1 MTTENTDKPACPI
14 CEGTG
19 VVDSVR
25 PACGPP
31 RWLDE
36 PGEPMKPQDPRQ
48 WFPMDTAPRDG
59 TVIVLRWGQDGE
71 SPGWWLKRK
80 VFANGGRCYSWAFID
95 GGTDGRP
102 FVNHAVDTEYGPTH
116 WTPYTGPGYTIRSG
130 DMCRHGKWAS
140 EPCEQCDG
148 IRVLTTPP
156 AAAPAPAVE
165 REAVACHRVVKPG
178 LPTSLGIG
186 KWCDGDAPADEA
198 ANWEAH
204 GYVIERAYK
213 PTPPAE
219 AREPVGDA
227 EWVAAREDL
236 RLYGCA
242 FMRDGKRIDPLEAK
256 WLIPTGIIARINAL
270 ADTLATDRN
279 WTGSV
284 VDELRALAQPQA
296 TTRDA
301 EDADTKRLGWL
312 EAQPDEFANID
323 RITSVGGKFNRFATL
338 REAIDA
344 AMQSPTGEPA

>member
-156 AAAPAPAVE
+156 AATPAPAVE
-165 REAVACHRVVKPG
+165 RCETCDK
-178 LPTSLGIG
+178 IG
-186 KWCDGDAPADEA
+186 RFYCFTHGD
-198 ANWEAH
+198 
-204 GYVIERAYK
+204 
-213 PTPPAE
+213 TPPAE

-227 EWVAAREDL
+227 WWAVGRFRSSPEPNGAVLHLSVGAAIERDEQHHSFIEWVYKHPPAQPR
-236 RLYGCA
+236 
-242 FMRDGKRIDPLEAK
+242 
-256 WLIPTGIIARINAL
+256 
-270 ADTLATDRN
+270 DTL
-279 WTGSV
+279 
-284 VDELRALAQPQA
+284 
-296 TTRDA
+296 RDSG
-301 EDADTKRLGWL
+301 DA
-312 EAQPDEFANID
+312 
-323 RITSVGGKFNRFATL
+323 V
-338 REAIDA
+338 
-344 AMQSPTGEPA
+344 